1 MIPQERNDKMLVT
14 MTAGELYALVSE
26 AAERAAEKAV
36 GDILCHL
43 AERDGKP
50 QESEV
55 LVGGDAIAKA
65 IHVDRSTLYRLR
77 REGVL
82 GDAVRQMGSGKLIA
96 FRSELLNAIKE
107 NQGRQDL

>member
-1 MIPQERNDKMLVT
+1 MIPQERNDKMIVT

-55 LVGGDAIAKA
+55 LVGGENIAKT
-65 IHVDRSTLYRLR
+65 IGVDRSTLYRLR
-77 REGVL
+77 REGCL
-82 GDAVRQMGSGKLIA
+82 GDAVGQLGNGKLVA
-96 FRSELLNAIKE
+96 RRSELLNAITE
-107 NQGRQDL
+107 GRK

>member
-1 MIPQERNDKMLVT
+1 MIPRERDERMLVT

-43 AERDGKP
+43 AERDGEP

-65 IHVDRSTLYRLR
+65 IHVDRSTMYRLR

-107 NQGRQDL
+107 NQAQ